1 MSNLSDLLPAGAGAK
16 SATFTASGTLASG
29 TTVALQSDGTVT
41 AVGETSDSAGSGV
54 VFESASTN
62 WMAATF
68 DSSANKVVVA
78 YADVGNS
85 SYGTA
90 VVGTVSGTSISFGS
104 AVVFNSGDTEW
115 IASTYDVSS
124 GKIVVAY
131 RDAGNNYY
139 GTAIVGTVSGTS
151 ISFGSEVVFYSTY
164 FENIS
169 ISYDSTASKVV
180 IFGTDG
186 NNNYGY
192 GIVGTVSGT
201 SISFGSA
208 ANFVAGSGSS
218 QVASS
223 YDAQSNKTVV
233 IYDDLS
239 SSQYPTVK
247 IGTVS
252 GTSISFGTA
261 VVVNSAGATNYA
273 SVYDTENEKTVVFY
287 RDSGNSNY
295 GTANV
300 GTVSGTSISFGTAV
314 VFEAAD
320 SYRMTATYDSNNTK
334 IVLAYS
340 DFGNA
345 RYGTAVVG
353 TVSGTSISF
362 STPVPYVNNRADS
375 MSVTFDSTANKAVIA
390 FQDASN
396 SNHGTSVVFTVGSS
410 NNTDFVGITDQAIAD
425 TATGS
430 VVVEGG
436 VTAKV
441 SGLTTGSTYY
451 VQDDGSLSTT
461 SSSVT
466 AGKALSSTTLLLK
479 G

>member
-1 MSNLSDLLPAGAGAK
+1 AGAGAK

-247 IGTVS
+247 I
-252 GTSISFGTA
+252 
-261 VVVNSAGATNYA
+261 
-273 SVYDTENEKTVVFY
+273 
-287 RDSGNSNY
+287 
-295 GTANV
+295 
-300 GTVSGTSISFGTAV
+300 
-314 VFEAAD
+314 
-320 SYRMTATYDSNNTK
+320 
-334 IVLAYS
+334 
-340 DFGNA
+340 
-345 RYGTAVVG
+345 
-353 TVSGTSISF
+353 
-362 STPVPYVNNRADS
+362 
-375 MSVTFDSTANKAVIA
+375 
-390 FQDASN
+390 
-396 SNHGTSVVFTVGSS
+396 
-410 NNTDFVGITDQAIAD
+410 
-425 TATGS
+425 
-430 VVVEGG
+430 
-436 VTAKV
+436 
-441 SGLTTGSTYY
+441 
-451 VQDDGSLSTT
+451 
-461 SSSVT
+461 
-466 AGKALSSTTLLLK
+466 
-479 G
+479 